1 MGYGVRPTGGQPRQ
15 AVRRALSTGPG
26 TQAHL
31 SICYVA
37 KSRAGLEPAAP
48 AAAISGLTVR
58 PCPCRGGGSQTA
70 CTPWWAGPGLV
81 RAAAVSGPGPW
92 RWDAN
97 APLFS
102 FHLTALLGSKGTAF

>member
-1 MGYGVRPTGGQPRQ
+1 MGYGVMPAGGQPCQ

-31 SICYVA
+31 STCYVA
-37 KSRAGLEPAAP
+37 KGWARLEPAAP
-48 AAAISGLTVR
+48 AAAISGLAVR
-58 PCPCRGGGSQTA
+58 SCPCPGGSQTA
-70 CTPWWAGPGLV
+70 CTPRWAGPSLV

-102 FHLTALLGSKGTAF
+102 FHLTALLGSEGTAF